1 MRSHRTPRVVRR
13 ARHRVRDPAANARPR
28 RAGLITS
35 LIAYRAACA
44 ASTFQFFSTPKTW
57 TNAQSDCESRG
68 GDLASVR
75 SSEENAE
82 AYALTGG
89 VSTWI
94 GYNDKAVEGSWVWT
108 DGYTGDYSNWLSGE
122 PGPPGTDYE
131 DCACYYYL
139 FTEWGYGESWGDLTC
154 TESLAYLCRFP
165 SATAASP
172 IGDGGDDD
180 GGDDDGGG
188 DDSALGIALGV
199 IVPVLVACTVAII
212 YFIKKNPAAG
222 GDKIPAVAATAVP
235 STQMTGQPA
244 PVPQPRFD
252 PMTGQPIAPQ
262 PRFDPMTGEPIAHTA
277 EVGIVVGTVLKQSP
291 AL

>member
-1 MRSHRTPRVVRR
+1 MAIRGTTAIGS
-13 ARHRVRDPAANARPR
+13 
-28 RAGLITS
+28 AGS
-35 LIAYRAACA
+35 
-44 ASTFQFFSTPKTW
+44 QGP
-57 TNAQSDCESRG
+57 Q
-68 GDLASVR
+68 
-75 SSEENAE
+75 
-82 AYALTGG
+82 ALTTRTAR
-89 VSTWI
+89 VTTTCSQS
-94 GYNDKAVEGSWVWT
+94 AH
-108 DGYTGDYSNWLSGE
+108 
-122 PGPPGTDYE
+122 
-131 DCACYYYL
+131 
-139 FTEWGYGESWGDLTC
+139 GYGESWGDLTC

-222 GDKIPAVAATAVP
+222 ADKIPAVAATAVP

-252 PMTGQPIAPQ
+252 PMTGQPIAVPQ

>member
-1 MRSHRTPRVVRR
+1 M
-13 ARHRVRDPAANARPR
+13 RDPAANARPR
-28 RAGLITS
+28 RGGRAGLIIS
-35 LIAYRAACA
+35 LIACCVQD
-44 ASTFQFFSTPKTW
+44 ASAYTFQFFSTPKTW

-154 TESLAYLCRFP
+154 TESQAYLCRFP
-165 SATAASP
+165 PLPTPSP
-172 IGDGGDDD
+172 TLPVGDGG
-180 GGDDDGGG
+180 GDDGGG

-222 GDKIPAVAATAVP
+222 ADKIPAVAATAVP

-252 PMTGQPIAPQ
+252 PMTGQPIAVPQ

>member
-1 MRSHRTPRVVRR
+1 MH
-13 ARHRVRDPAANARPR
+13 DPAANARPR

-154 TESLAYLCRFP
+154 TESQAYLCRFP
-165 SATAASP
+165 PLPTPSP
-172 IGDGGDDD
+172 TLPAPAPTPAPVPVPTPVGD

-222 GDKIPAVAATAVP
+222 GDKIPTTAVP
-235 STQMTGQPA
+235 CVQMTGQPA
-244 PVPQPRFD
+244 PVPEPRFD
-252 PMTGQPIAPQ
+252 PMTGQPIAVPQ

>member
-1 MRSHRTPRVVRR
+1 M
-13 ARHRVRDPAANARPR
+13 RDPAANARPR
-28 RAGLITS
+28 RAGLIIS
-35 LIAYRAACA
+35 LIACCVQD
-44 ASTFQFFSTPKTW
+44 ASAYTFQFFSTPKTW
-57 TNAQSDCESRG
+57 SNAQSDCESRG

-172 IGDGGDDD
+172 IGDGGEDD

-212 YFIKKNPAAG
+212 YFIKKNPADG
-222 GDKIPAVAATAVP
+222 GDKIPTTAVP
-235 STQMTGQPA
+235 SVQMTGQPA

-252 PMTGQPIAPQ
+252 PMTGQPIAVPQ
-262 PRFDPMTGEPIAHTA
+262 PRFDPMTGMPIAQT
-277 EVGIVVGTVLKQSP
+277 VDIVVGTVTEAEPMCCGVYIQTL
-291 AL
+291 